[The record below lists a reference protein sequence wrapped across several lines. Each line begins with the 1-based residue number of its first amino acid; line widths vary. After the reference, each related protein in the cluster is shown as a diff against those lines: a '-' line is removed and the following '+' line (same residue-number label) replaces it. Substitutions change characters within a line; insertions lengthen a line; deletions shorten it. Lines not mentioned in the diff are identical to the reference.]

1 MSEDADQPERIDQ
14 RESRTMLPF
23 LIAIGVTV
31 VVIIGIVV
39 SALLSP
45 AEKNVTDKD
54 RLAKSARN
62 FIESRSG
69 TDALDPSTAC
79 PGFDEQ
85 RSPLRT
91 ETGEKAGKSTLVKL
105 TDPNVQGDRATAQVT
120 WRADDRDS
128 TSTWTFTKTDG
139 AWLVCNS

>member
-1 MSEDADQPERIDQ
+1 MSEDEDQPERIDQ

-23 LIAIGVTV
+23 LIAIGITV
-31 VVIIGIVV
+31 LVVIGIVA

-54 RLAKSARN
+54 RLGIAARN

-69 TDALDPSTAC
+69 TDVLDPSTAC

-85 RSPLRT
+85 RSPMRPA
-91 ETGEKAGKSTLVKL
+91 EGEKAGKSTIVRV
-105 TDPNVQGDRATAQVT
+105 TDTNIEGERATAQVT
-120 WRADDRDS
+120 WRSDDRDS
-128 TSTWTFTKTDG
+128 TSTWTFTKNDG